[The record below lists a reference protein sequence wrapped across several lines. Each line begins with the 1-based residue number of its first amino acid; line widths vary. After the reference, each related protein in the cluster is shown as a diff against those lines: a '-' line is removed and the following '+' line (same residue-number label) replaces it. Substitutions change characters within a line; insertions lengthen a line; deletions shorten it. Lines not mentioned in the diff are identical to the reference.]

1 MFLSSKGI
9 LLLGLSVLSLIRH
22 VLGRWDAP
30 NKVISRTLHF
40 RPLLEAHTSNHIF
53 WSRVKSL
60 IADWTLL
67 PVYSKWTR
75 ALNGLIAHHK
85 ITVKMTMTPSSPIAD
100 SLSYRPSH
108 GSVTD
113 INHRMSS
120 RTSLETSPAAL

>member
-1 MFLSSKGI
+1 M
-9 LLLGLSVLSLIRH
+9 
-22 VLGRWDAP
+22 
-30 NKVISRTLHF
+30 
-40 RPLLEAHTSNHIF
+40 HTMHE
-53 WSRVKSL
+53 
-60 IADWTLL
+60 L

-75 ALNGLIAHHK
+75 ALNGLIARAHESQK
-85 ITVKMTMTPSSPIAD
+85 TVKMTMTSSSPTAD